1 LGRDPYTGLAKSQ
14 LWEGCSSKGAVRRAQ
29 LGEVAPATGGRLRN
43 AAARIRAIKDTKPPL
58 FQAALAASEEAKD
71 VALMRTKLKTTAALL
86 VASLGGCT
94 TSLNIIGDPFMAPAK
109 FQFLR
114 CEDIAKRLVATQARE
129 RELRGLMDR
138 ASVDTGGSAV
148 NMLVYQPDYRTVQSE
163 LRQLHE
169 TAVDKQCP
177 DETSKADAKKADPND
192 AGKPR

>member
-1 LGRDPYTGLAKSQ
+1 MQRKLGA
-14 LWEGCSSKGAVRRAQ
+14 
-29 LGEVAPATGGRLRN
+29 
-43 AAARIRAIKDTKPPL
+43 
-58 FQAALAASEEAKD
+58 
-71 VALMRTKLKTTAALL
+71 TAALL

-94 TSLNIIGDPFMAPAK
+94 TSFNIIGDPTMTPAK

-129 RELRGLMDR
+129 QELRGLMDR
-138 ASVDTGGSAV
+138 ASAGTGGTAV

-169 TAVDKQCP
+169 TAMEKQCP
-177 DETSKADAKKADPND
+177 DETGKADPKRADPKAD

>member
-1 LGRDPYTGLAKSQ
+1 
-14 LWEGCSSKGAVRRAQ
+14 
-29 LGEVAPATGGRLRN
+29 
-43 AAARIRAIKDTKPPL
+43 
-58 FQAALAASEEAKD
+58 
-71 VALMRTKLKTTAALL
+71 MRTKLGTAAALL

-138 ASVDTGGSAV
+138 ASAGTGGSAV
-148 NMLVYQPDYRTVQSE
+148 NMFVYEPDYRTVQSE

-169 TAVDKQCP
+169 AAVEKQCP
-177 DETSKADAKKADPND
+177 DEAVKADAKGADPKD
-192 AGKPR
+192 AGKPH